1 LSCVGIARSKDRLVS
16 LASLQD
22 AKEQVRQAVDIVDL
36 VGSYATLRR
45 QGRGYVTHCPWHDD
59 QKPSLQVNPDR
70 QSWKCWVCD
79 IGGDIFS
86 WVMRAEGL
94 EFREALEM
102 LAERAGVNLAP
113 VVRPAG
119 AAESQFDRRNL
130 LKVVAWA
137 EEQYHACLMRSPDA
151 EPARRYL
158 TERGISSES
167 ATKFRIG
174 FAPNEWD
181 WLTKRARAANISEA
195 VLERV
200 DCASPR
206 DNGGVYD
213 RFRGRL
219 MFSIRDVRS
228 RPIAFGGR
236 VLPEFARENDAK
248 YINSRE
254 TPLFNKSSQ
263 LYALDAARDG
273 IAQEKCVLVMEGYTD
288 VIMAHQH
295 GVTNAVAVLGTAL
308 GAEHLK
314 LVRRFTDSI
323 TLVLDGDAAGQRR
336 ATDILDN
343 LLAVYLGNETGSDLK
358 ILTLPEG
365 ADPCDVISSHGC
377 EHFRRLTET
386 SVDIL
391 KHKITTVTN
400 GLAQGASVHRSTE
413 AVEAILSTLART
425 LPRGPGASSMGMLR
439 EQSVLPLLSREF
451 GIAEQTLLERLTDLR
466 RSANPATAIRG
477 TRRLVAS
484 DDLSR
489 PSTPA
494 SAWDRELL
502 EIILHHPDSLAAIL
516 DHIGEEHIDSPTARA
531 LFTHVLELH
540 HNGETP
546 SFARLMNAVDDE
558 HAKNLLVDCDEQGA
572 QKSHADPR
580 QRVSDLLAHISR
592 RRQDAGHRAT
602 VAQLKQ
608 NQLDPEQEDR
618 ALAALFDDLK
628 RRQTGSPPTDG

>member
-1 LSCVGIARSKDRLVS
+1 MPLEGSPVS

-113 VVRPAG
+113 VARPAG

-181 WLTKRARAANISEA
+181 WLTKRARAAGISEA

-206 DNGGVYD
+206 DSGGIYD

-288 VIMAHQH
+288 VIMAHQN

-308 GAEHLK
+308 GEKHVPLI
-314 LVRRFTDSI
+314 RRFTDSI
-323 TLVLDGDAAGQRR
+323 TLVLDGDAAGQTR
-336 ATDILDN
+336 TMDILDN
-343 LLAVYLGNETGSDLK
+343 LLALFVAHEIDLK
-358 ILTLPEG
+358 ILSLPTG
-365 ADPCDVISSHGC
+365 ADPCDVIRSQGS
-377 EHFRRLTET
+377 EHFRQLLTQ
-386 SVDIL
+386 SVDAL
-391 KHKITTVTN
+391 QHKIAAVTN
-400 GLAQGASVHRSTE
+400 GLVPGADAHRSSQ
-413 AVEAILSTLART
+413 AVEAILATLARA
-425 LPRGPGASSMGMLR
+425 LPAAAASSASLLR
-439 EQSVLPLLSREF
+439 EQQVLVRVARQF
-451 GIAEQTLLERLTDLR
+451 GIGEDSLRTRLKALRTASGAAVRGSRRDAAPAATDLAR
-466 RSANPATAIRG
+466 PA
-477 TRRLVAS
+477 
-484 DDLSR
+484 
-489 PSTPA
+489 TPA

-516 DHIGEEHIDSPTARA
+516 DHIGEEHVDSPTARA

-572 QKSHADPR
+572 QKLTADPR

>member
-1 LSCVGIARSKDRLVS
+1 MPLEGSPVS

-113 VVRPAG
+113 VARPAG

-181 WLTKRARAANISEA
+181 WLTKRARAAGISEA

-206 DNGGVYD
+206 DSGGIYD

-248 YINSRE
+248 FINSRE

-308 GAEHLK
+308 GSEHLK

-336 ATDILDN
+336 AMDILDN
-343 LLAVYLGNETGSDLK
+343 LLAVYLGNETGIDLK

-377 EHFRRLTET
+377 EHFRRLSET

-425 LPRGPGASSMGMLR
+425 LPSGAAASSTGMLR
-439 EQSVLPLLSREF
+439 EQSVLRLLSREF
-451 GIAEQTLLERLTDLR
+451 GIGERSLLERLTDLR
-466 RSANPATAIRG
+466 RSLNPATAIRG
-477 TRRLVAS
+477 SRRVVAS

-489 PSTPA
+489 PATPA

-502 EIILHHPDSLAAIL
+502 EIILHHPESLAAIL

-546 SFARLMNAVDDE
+546 SFGKLMNAVDDE
-558 HAKNLLVDCDEQGA
+558 HAKNLLVDCDEQGL
-572 QKSHADPR
+572 QKINADPQ